1 MIILLILISL
11 TMLVIAIVMAR
22 HERRLF
28 DQSAREL
35 EPYFSPETNVL
46 PR

>member
-11 TMLVIAIVMAR
+11 TMLFIAIIMAR
-22 HERRLF
+22 HERRLL

-35 EPYFSPETNVL
+35 APSFSPETNVL
-46 PR
+46 PH